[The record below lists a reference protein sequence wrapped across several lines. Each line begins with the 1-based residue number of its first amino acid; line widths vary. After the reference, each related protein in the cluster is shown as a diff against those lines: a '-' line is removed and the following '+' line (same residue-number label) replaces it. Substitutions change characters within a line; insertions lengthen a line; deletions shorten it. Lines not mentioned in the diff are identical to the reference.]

1 MARSSVAKVK
11 KTAAVDQDQQTRMR
25 MWLRLLTSTNVG
37 LNWLRRSLRDEFGVT
52 LPVFEM
58 LMQIQRPPL
67 GPTMGELSA
76 RLMVTKGHVSELVER
91 LEAKGLVERHSNPN
105 DGRLQLVYLTQ
116 EGKTLFDRVLP
127 VHHARIDELLAGMD
141 LASVEQLYELLG
153 EFRASALA
161 AENREAGAAPA
172 IGVGQ
177 SDRRRARTKRN

>member
-11 KTAAVDQDQQTRMR
+11 KPAAAEQDQQLRMR

-91 LEAKGLVERHSNPN
+91 LEGKGLVERHSNPN

-116 EGKTLFDRVLP
+116 AGKKLFDRVLP
-127 VHHARIDELLAGMD
+127 VHHAKIDELMAAMD
-141 LASVEQLYELLG
+141 PASVEQLYELLG
-153 EFRASALA
+153 EFRASANA
-161 AENREAGAAPA
+161 AENSEAGATPA
-172 IGVGQ
+172 IAPGH
-177 SDRRRARTKRN
+177 SDRLRTKSKRK